1 MTSHIRLA
9 LIGDYRADAVAHQAI
24 PLAVDLAARF
34 LNLHVTAEW
43 LPTPELTDA
52 TVLARYDAIWLVPG
66 SPYLNDTGAFMAIC
80 HARENNLP
88 FLGSCGGFQYAVI
101 EYARNVLGWED
112 AGHAETDTHGRL
124 VIAPLSCSLVE
135 KTGTVI
141 IQPETR
147 LASLYG
153 KREIEEGY
161 HCNYGVNADF
171 ISELGDHSLRISA
184 HDLDGDVRAI
194 ELPNHR
200 FFVAT
205 LFQSERAAL
214 RDELSPTVVELLRV
228 ASQGDEQTKS

>member
-1 MTSHIRLA
+1 MTSHVRLA

-24 PLAVDLAARF
+24 PLAVDLAAQS
-34 LNLHVTAEW
+34 LNLDVTAEW

-52 TVLARYDAIWLVPG
+52 SMLAKYDAVWLVPG
-66 SPYLNDTGAFMAIC
+66 SPYLNDTGAFMAIR
-80 HARENNLP
+80 HARESDLP
-88 FLGSCGGFQYAVI
+88 FLGSCGGFQYAVV

-112 AGHAETDTHGRL
+112 AGHAETDTGGRL

-135 KTGTVI
+135 KTGTIV

-147 LASLYG
+147 LATLYG
-153 KREIEEGY
+153 KNEIEEGY

-171 ISELGDHSLRISA
+171 VSELDGHSLRISA

-194 ELPNHR
+194 ELPEHK
-200 FFVAT
+200 FFMAT

-214 RDELSPTVVELLRV
+214 RNELSPMVVELLRV
-228 ASQGDEQTKS
+228 ASQRA